1 DPVPMRLSRLA
12 NAERAQLLIEAPRR
26 ADLQAF
32 LSHWLA
38 ALRTIKTP
46 ARLHWH
52 LEVDPQEV

>member
-1 DPVPMRLSRLA
+1 MRLSRLA